1 MGERGR
7 EEGRKQEGRAAMGFS
22 RVGEAATATA
32 TATPPD
38 PAQGRDMD
46 MAGTRPE
53 GLDAG

>member
-38 PAQGRDMD
+38 PAKGRDMD
-46 MAGTRPE
+46 MAG
-53 GLDAG
+53 